1 MEIIW
6 LNSIDST
13 NNEAAR
19 RMDSLDNLSV
29 IAAKCQTHGRGQRG
43 NSWLSGAGE
52 NLTFSMVLKF
62 SGRTGMAAKDQF
74 ALSQAASLAVV
85 AFLEENGIRAMIKWP
100 NDIYVGDRKI
110 CGMLIENTLAGA
122 MIATSIVGIGLN
134 LNQTAFPGQVLNPV
148 SARLLTGRT
157 FDVESS
163 LERLAGLLEHY
174 FSLAADTTSGGCLN
188 DRYISLLYRR
198 GERHDYT
205 DCRTGEVFQGI
216 IKGITPEA
224 KLVVETSDGACREF
238 YFKEISYII

>member
-13 NNEAAR
+13 NKEAAR

-43 NSWLSGAGE
+43 NPWFSGEGE

-62 SGRTGMAAKDQF
+62 SGSSGMAAKDQF

-85 AFLEENGIRAMIKWP
+85 AFLEENGIRATIKWP
-100 NDIYVGDRKI
+100 NDIYAGDSKI

-122 MIATSIVGIGLN
+122 QIATSIVGIGLN
-134 LNQTAFPGQVLNPV
+134 LNQTAFPGQVLNPT
-148 SARLLTGRT
+148 SARLLTGRH
-157 FDVESS
+157 FNIESS

-174 FSLAADTTSGGCLN
+174 FSLAVDTPSGGSLN

-216 IKGITPEA
+216 IKGISPEA
-224 KLVVETSDGACREF
+224 KLVVETSGGACREF